1 MLYPTPGIGVMRG
14 EAGLCA
20 MLHGSTVFA
29 PGYVEQILL
38 VKEYGFYAL
47 QVVEE
52 ALISL
57 LIVNFTKWCEN
68 NGQTITER
76 ICNITQELN
85 M

>member
-1 MLYPTPGIGVMRG
+1 MHG

-29 PGYVEQILL
+29 AGSVQQILL

-68 NGQTITER
+68 NAQTITER